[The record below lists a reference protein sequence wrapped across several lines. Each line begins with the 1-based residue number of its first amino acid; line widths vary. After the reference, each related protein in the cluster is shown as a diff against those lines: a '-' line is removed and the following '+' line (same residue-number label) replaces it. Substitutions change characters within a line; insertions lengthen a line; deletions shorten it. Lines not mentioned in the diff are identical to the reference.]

1 MFIFIPIANLLATYS
16 SQTLQ
21 DEPTAGMDPG
31 ARRQLWE
38 VIRVAKRSG
47 TSVLLTSHSMG
58 ECEVLCDRI
67 GIMCQGKLQCVG
79 TPHYLKQK

>member
-1 MFIFIPIANLLATYS
+1 MNQLNPKT
-16 SQTLQ
+16 Q

-31 ARRQLWE
+31 ARRQLWD
-38 VIRVAKRSG
+38 VIQDAKSVG

-67 GIMCQGKLQCVG
+67 GIMCDGRLQCVG
-79 TPHYLKQK
+79 SPHYLKER